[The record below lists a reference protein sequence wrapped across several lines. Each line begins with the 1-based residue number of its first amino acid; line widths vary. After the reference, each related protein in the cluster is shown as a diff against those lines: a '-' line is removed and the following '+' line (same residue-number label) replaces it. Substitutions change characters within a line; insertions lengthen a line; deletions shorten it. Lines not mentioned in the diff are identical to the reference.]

1 MTIAEIC
8 QLSDE
13 VRTGELLIS
22 VFIDRAIKAP
32 SSKEADRN
40 FVLRATYPTAPLRS
54 LTEHMAQKLSGQHP
68 KGSAVIRGT
77 YGSGKSHGLLALYH
91 VVAAGEEARPVLE
104 TWGVQVMPPAAAR
117 VAVVQLRAEN
127 PLTLWEFLFERAQR
141 ADLNGQVRDYPT
153 REDWATL
160 GREKPTLLIV
170 DELEDWFAAQ
180 DEEEQARTKAALA
193 NLLEAAELSD
203 ASLAVALAVYGTN
216 DELMAIINRLQPPV
230 WDVGTAEDRQ
240 KIVRHRLIDRVKDE
254 AKAREVVR
262 SYIET
267 YENVRSELPGLV
279 NLGDL
284 RREMEAAYPFHPLF
298 LRQAYQVYA
307 AMPRHES
314 TRGVVGV
321 CATLLR
327 RLAWQR
333 DLILT
338 GDLDVTDEEIA
349 SDLRKLDPELV
360 ANTVEDLRERCAA
373 VGGASGI
380 LGTILLHSFSPTGI
394 PGAME
399 EQVLL
404 GSLRPKVN
412 INDLRR
418 ALEEVRQQTWFV
430 DEVNDRLLISKEVV
444 LVKQIEQMARARL
457 ETVDGQAQAA
467 EYLRNLIRQAVGGE
481 HLTLHPEEPLPTA
494 LAGTALK
501 TVVSLEAM
509 NESEALELLRGLDN
523 TVILIAPK
531 LAVRERLTKDRE
543 FLLRALRVLV
553 CEVLLRQQT
562 KRQTEVRRLLRQQY
576 EPKLGQHL
584 RGAYGRWMR
593 LSRLNELGEEPN
605 FIVRPEPCT
614 PSAEG
619 IRQTIQKVYDV
630 DSVREGLA
638 RLLRHQGRGSA
649 KGSEQAGLTVRQLH
663 EGLRRHPGL
672 PMMVDGQRLEQALK
686 AMVAD
691 GSPDG
696 GVVVQVGKA
705 LYGYEGTVLPS
716 IISPD
721 WRVWLKKYGPEPP
734 AKADVKQR
742 ARQELARTRADE
754 IEVRGLKRAVTAAT
768 GTATAEVA
776 RALAELV
783 NEGEAVLEQESGRYP
798 DDGPIASEMVQDSG
812 RAWLAEYAPPD
823 ARKAERRIL
832 DIITQ
837 AGDSGISFGQ
847 VKTQLGLEGIGELA
861 MQRAMNR
868 LRNANQVGVYTSD
881 GQALLGEAI
890 PDECLLRLPRVYR
903 PPKWATEPPGKPLAI
918 PVGPYRFLDQL
929 LSDLRS
935 RLQETAQIREATFS
949 VKPFESSPD
958 PVFRRD
964 EEVQRIAQE
973 SIEHRLTWKFVTPI
987 SKGALLTLVQ
997 RLRERLGKEGEV
1009 TVEMMVAGEVPDH
1022 GAG

>member
-22 VFIDRAIKAP
+22 VFIDRAIKDP
-32 SSKEADRN
+32 NSKEADRD
-40 FVLRATYPTAPLRS
+40 FVLRATYPIAPLRS
-54 LTEHMAQKLSGQHP
+54 LAEHVAQKLSGRHP

-77 YGSGKSHGLLALYH
+77 YGSGKSHALLALYH
-91 VVAAGEEARPVLE
+91 LIDAGEEAWPVLE
-104 TWGVQVMPPAAAR
+104 QWGVLAMPPAGAR
-117 VAVVQLRAEN
+117 VALVQLRAEN
-127 PLTLWEFLFERAQR
+127 PFTLWELLFERADR
-141 ADLNGQVRDYPT
+141 ADLNAQVREYPT
-153 REDWATL
+153 REDWAVL

-216 DELMAIINRLQPPV
+216 DELMAIINRLQPPM

-240 KIVRHRLIDRVKDE
+240 KIVRHRLIDSLDE
-254 AKAREVVR
+254 AKAKQVVR

-267 YENVRSELPGLV
+267 YENVRGELPGLV

-284 RREMEAAYPFHPLF
+284 RQEMEMAYPFHPFF

-327 RLAWQR
+327 QLARQR

-338 GDLDVTDEEIA
+338 GDLDVTVEEIA

-360 ANTVEDLRERCAA
+360 ANTVEDLRQRCAA

-380 LGTILLHSFSPTGI
+380 LGTILLYTFSPTGI
-394 PGAME
+394 PGATE

-404 GSLRPKVN
+404 GNLRPGIN

-418 ALEEVRQQTWFV
+418 AVDEVRQQAWFV
-430 DEVNDRLLISKEVV
+430 DEVNDRLVVSKEVV

-457 ETVDGQAQAA
+457 ETVKGQAQAA
-467 EYLRNLIRQAVGGE
+467 EHLRGLIRQAVGGE
-481 HLTLHPEEPLPTA
+481 HLTLYPEEPLPTP
-494 LAGTALK
+494 LASAALK
-501 TVVSLEAM
+501 TVV
-509 NESEALELLRGLDN
+509 ALEPINDSQALDLLRKQDN
-523 TVILIAPK
+523 TVVLIAPRPS
-531 LAVRERLTKDRE
+531 VRGRLTQDRE

-553 CEVLLRQQT
+553 CQELLKQQT
-562 KRQTEVRRLLRQQY
+562 KRQAEVRRLRQRY
-576 EPKLGQHL
+576 EPELGQCFQE
-584 RGAYGRWMR
+584 AYGQWMR
-593 LSRLNELGEEPN
+593 LSRLNELGEEPR

-614 PSAEG
+614 LSAEA
-619 IRQTIQKVYDV
+619 IRKAIERVYDV

-638 RLLRHQGRGSA
+638 KLLRHQGRGAA
-649 KGSEQAGLTVRQLH
+649 KGAEQAGLTVGQLH
-663 EGLRRHPGL
+663 DGLRRYPGL
-672 PMMVDGQRLEQALK
+672 PMVADRQRLEQALRV
-686 AMVAD
+686 MVAD
-691 GSPDG
+691 SSPDS

-705 LYGYEGTVLPS
+705 LYGYEGTTLPS

-742 ARQELARTRADE
+742 ARQELARARE
-754 IEVRGLKRAVTAAT
+754 EGIEVRGLKRAVTEAT

-783 NEGEAVLEQESGRYP
+783 NEGEAVLEQGSSRYP
-798 DDGPIASEMVQDSG
+798 DDGPLVSEVVQDSG
-812 RAWLAEYAPPD
+812 WVWLAEYAPPD

-832 DIITQ
+832 EIVTE
-837 AGDSGISFGQ
+837 AGESGISFGQ
-847 VKTQLGLEGIGELA
+847 VKAQLGLEAIGEQA
-861 MQRAMNR
+861 IQRAMKR
-868 LRNANQVGVYTSD
+868 LRNAHRVGVYAAD
-881 GQALLGEAI
+881 GQALLGEDITVI
-890 PDECLLRLPRVYR
+890 PDECLLRLSKVYPPLEPEPIGR
-903 PPKWATEPPGKPLAI
+903 PFMI
-918 PVGPYRFLDQL
+918 PVGPYRLFDQL
-929 LSDLRS
+929 LSDLGA
-935 RLQETAQIREATFS
+935 RLQERAQIREASIT
-949 VKPFESSPD
+949 VKPFEASPD
-958 PVFRRD
+958 PLFGRD

-973 SIEHRLTWKFVTPI
+973 SIEHRLLWRFESPI
-987 SKGALLTLVQ
+987 SKEALLKLAQ
-997 RLRERLGKEGEV
+997 KLWGRLEGEL
-1009 TVEMMVAGEVPDH
+1009 TVEMTVKGEVPGH
-1022 GAG
+1022 GAE

>member
-22 VFIDRAIKAP
+22 VFIDRAIKDLA
-32 SSKEADRN
+32 SKEADRG

-54 LTEHMAQKLSGQHP
+54 LAEHVAQKLSGRHP

-91 VVAAGEEARPVLE
+91 VVAAGEEAWPVLE
-104 TWGVQVMPPAAAR
+104 KWGVQAMPPAAAR
-117 VAVVQLRAEN
+117 VALVQLRAEN
-127 PLTLWEFLFERAQR
+127 PLTLWELLFERAQR
-141 ADLNGQVRDYPT
+141 ADLNAQVREYPT
-153 REDWATL
+153 RQDWAVL

-180 DEEEQARTKAALA
+180 EEGEQARTRAALA

-240 KIVRHRLIDRVKDE
+240 KIVRHRLIDRLKDE

-267 YENVRSELPGLV
+267 YENVRGELPGLV

-284 RREMEAAYPFHPLF
+284 RQEMETAYPFHPFF

-380 LGTILLHSFSPTGI
+380 LGTILLHSFSPMGI
-394 PGAME
+394 PGATE

-404 GSLRPKVN
+404 GNLRPKVN

-418 ALEEVRQQTWFV
+418 ALDEVRQQTWFV
-430 DEVNDRLLISKEVV
+430 DEISDRLVISKEVV
-444 LVKQIEQMARARL
+444 LVKQVEQMARARL
-457 ETVDGQAQAA
+457 ETVEGQAQAA
-467 EYLRNLIRQAVGGE
+467 ERLRGLIRQAVNGE
-481 HLTLHPEEPLPTA
+481 HLALYPEEPLPTP
-494 LAGTALK
+494 LASAALK
-501 TVVSLEAM
+501 TVVSLEPV
-509 NESEALELLRGLDN
+509 SDSQALGLLREQDN
-523 TVILIAPK
+523 TVVLIAPK
-531 LAVRERLTKDRE
+531 PAVRGRLTQDRE
-543 FLLRALRVLV
+543 FLLRVLRVLV
-553 CEVLLRQQT
+553 CEELLKQQT
-562 KRQTEVRRLLRQQY
+562 KRQAEVRRLLRQQY
-576 EPKLGQHL
+576 EPDLGQ
-584 RGAYGRWMR
+584 RFQEAYGQWMR
-593 LSRLNELGEEPN
+593 LSRLNELGEEPK

-614 PSAEG
+614 LSAEA
-619 IRQTIQKVYDV
+619 IRQAIQKVYDV

-638 RLLRHQGRGSA
+638 RLLRHQGRGAA

-663 EGLRRHPGL
+663 EGLRRYPGL
-672 PMMVDGQRLEQALK
+672 PMPVDGQRLEQALK

-691 GSPDG
+691 GSPDSG
-696 GVVVQVGKA
+696 AVVQVGKA
-705 LYGYEGTVLPS
+705 LYGYEGTALPS

-721 WRVWLKKYGPEPP
+721 WRVWLKRHGPEPP

-742 ARQELARTRADE
+742 ARQELARAREDG
-754 IEVRGLKRAVTAAT
+754 IEVRGLKRAVTEAI
-768 GTATAEVA
+768 GTATTEVA

-783 NEGEAVLEQESGRYP
+783 NEDEAVLEQETGRYP
-798 DDGPIASEMVQDSG
+798 DDGPIASEGVQDSG
-812 RAWLAEYAPPD
+812 WAWLAEYAPPD
-823 ARKAERRIL
+823 ARRAEQRIL
-832 DIITQ
+832 EIVAQ
-837 AGDSGISFGQ
+837 AGDSGMSFAQ
-847 VKTQLGLEGIGELA
+847 VRTQLELEGLGEPA
-861 MQRAMNR
+861 IQRAMKR
-868 LRNANQVGVYTSD
+868 LRVAGKVGVYTSD

-890 PDECLLRLPRVYR
+890 PDECLLRLPREYR
-903 PPKWATEPPGKPLAI
+903 PPPGPEPPGKPLAI

-935 RLQETAQIREATFS
+935 RLQEAAQIREAIIS
-949 VKPFESSPD
+949 VKPFEASPD
-958 PVFRRD
+958 PLFGRD
-964 EEVQRIAQE
+964 EEAQRIAQE
-973 SIEHRLTWKFVTPI
+973 SIEHRLTWRFEPPI
-987 SKGALLTLVQ
+987 SKEALLALAQ
-997 RLRERLGKEGEV
+997 RLRERLEGEGEV
-1009 TVEMMVAGEVPDH
+1009 TAEMMVKGEVPGH

>member
-22 VFIDRAIKAP
+22 VFIDRAIKDPA
-32 SSKEADRN
+32 SKEADRG

-54 LTEHMAQKLSGQHP
+54 LAEHVAQKLSGRHP

-77 YGSGKSHGLLALYH
+77 YGSGKSHALLALYH
-91 VVAAGEEARPVLE
+91 LVAAGEEAWPVLE
-104 TWGVQVMPPAAAR
+104 KWGVQAIPPPTAR
-117 VAVVQLRAEN
+117 VALVQLRAEN
-127 PLTLWEFLFERAQR
+127 PLTLWELLFERAGR
-141 ADLNGQVRDYPT
+141 PDLNAQVREYPT
-153 REDWATL
+153 RQDWAAL

-180 DEEEQARTKAALA
+180 EEWEQARTRAALA

-203 ASLAVALAVYGTN
+203 AALAVALAVYGTN
-216 DELMAIINRLQPPV
+216 DELMTIINRLQPPV

-240 KIVRHRLIDRVKDE
+240 KIVRHRLIDRLDE

-284 RREMEAAYPFHPLF
+284 RQEMEVAYPFHPFF

-380 LGTILLHSFSPTGI
+380 LGTILLHSFSPVGI
-394 PGAME
+394 PGATE

-404 GSLRPKVN
+404 GNLRPKVN

-418 ALEEVRQQTWFV
+418 ALDEVRQQKWFV
-430 DEVNDRLLISKEVV
+430 DEVNDRLVVSKEVV

-457 ETVDGQAQAA
+457 ETVEGQAQAA
-467 EYLRNLIRQAVGGE
+467 EHLRNLIRQAVGGE
-481 HLTLHPEEPLPTA
+481 HLTLYPEEPLPTPLTSA
-494 LAGTALK
+494 ALK
-501 TVVSLEAM
+501 TVVSLEPV
-509 NESEALELLRGLDN
+509 SDSQALDLLREQDN
-523 TVILIAPK
+523 TVVLIAPRP
-531 LAVRERLTKDRE
+531 AVRGRLTQDRE
-543 FLLRALRVLV
+543 FLLRVLLVLV
-553 CEVLLRQQT
+553 CEELLKQQT
-562 KRQTEVRRLLRQQY
+562 KRQAEVRRLRQQY
-576 EPKLGQHL
+576 VGQISDL
-584 RGAYGRWMR
+584 PYGQWMR
-593 LSRLNELGEEPN
+593 LSRLNELGEEPK
-605 FIVRPEPCT
+605 FIIRPEPCT
-614 PSAEG
+614 LSAEA
-619 IRQTIQKVYDV
+619 IRQAIQKVYDV

-638 RLLRHQGRGSA
+638 RLLRHQGRLGQASRLPH
-649 KGSEQAGLTVRQLH
+649 GSEQAGLTVHQLH
-663 EGLRRHPGL
+663 DGLRRYPGL
-672 PMMVDGQRLEQALK
+672 PMVVDGQRLEQALR

-691 GSPDG
+691 ASPDSG
-696 GVVVQVGKA
+696 AVVQVGKA
-705 LYGYEGTVLPS
+705 LYGYESTALAS

-721 WRVWLKKYGPEPP
+721 WRVWLKKHGPEPP
-734 AKADVKQR
+734 ARADVKQR
-742 ARQELARTRADE
+742 ARQELAQARGDG
-754 IEVRGLKRAVTAAT
+754 IEVRGLKRAVTEAI
-768 GTATAEVA
+768 GMATAEAA

-783 NEGEAVLEQESGRYP
+783 NEGEAVPEQGSARYP
-798 DDGPIASEMVQDSG
+798 DDGLLASEVVQDSG
-812 RAWLAEYAPPD
+812 WAWLAEYAPPD
-823 ARKAERRIL
+823 ARRAEQRIL
-832 DIITQ
+832 EILAQ
-837 AGDSGISFGQ
+837 AGDSGMSFAQ
-847 VKTQLGLEGIGELA
+847 VKTQLELEGLEERAI
-861 MQRAMNR
+861 QRAMKR
-868 LRNANQVGVYTSD
+868 LRVAGKVGVYTSD
-881 GQALLGEAI
+881 GQTLLGEAI
-890 PDECLLRLPRVYR
+890 PDECLLRLPRIY
-903 PPKWATEPPGKPLAI
+903 PPPPPPGVRPFEI
-918 PVGPYRFLDQL
+918 PVGPYRLLDQL

-935 RLQETAQIREATFS
+935 RLQEKAQIREAIIS
-949 VKPFESSPD
+949 IKPFEAPD
-958 PVFRRD
+958 PLFGRD
-964 EEVQRIAQE
+964 EEAQRIAQE
-973 SIEHRLTWKFVTPI
+973 SIEHRLIWRFKSPI
-987 SKGALLTLVQ
+987 TREALVRLVQ
-997 RLRERLGKEGEV
+997 GLRERLKEGQV
-1009 TVEMMVAGEVPDH
+1009 TAEMTVKGEVPGHD
-1022 GAG
+1022 AG

>member
-22 VFIDRAIKAP
+22 VFIDRAIKDPA
-32 SSKEADRN
+32 SKEADRG

-54 LTEHMAQKLSGQHP
+54 LAEHVAQKLSGRHP

-77 YGSGKSHGLLALYH
+77 YGSGKSHGLLALFH
-91 VVAAGEEARPVLE
+91 VVAAGEEAWPVLE
-104 TWGVQVMPPAAAR
+104 TWGVQAMPPAEAR
-117 VAVVQLRAEN
+117 VSLVQLRAEN
-127 PLTLWEFLFERAQR
+127 PLTLWELLFERAER
-141 ADLNGQVRDYPT
+141 PDLNAQVREYPT
-153 REDWATL
+153 RQDWAAL

-180 DEEEQARTKAALA
+180 EEGEQARTKAALA

-240 KIVRHRLIDRVKDE
+240 KIVRHRLIDRLKDE
-254 AKAREVVR
+254 ARAREVVR

-284 RREMEAAYPFHPLF
+284 RPEMEMAYPFHPFF

-360 ANTVEDLRERCAA
+360 ANAVEDLRQRCAA
-373 VGGASGI
+373 VGGASSI
-380 LGTILLHSFSPTGI
+380 LGTILLHSFSPMGI
-394 PGAME
+394 PGATE

-404 GSLRPKVN
+404 GNLRPKVN

-418 ALEEVRQQTWFV
+418 ALDEVCQQTWFV
-430 DEVNDRLLISKEVV
+430 DEVNDRLVISKEVV

-457 ETVDGQAQAA
+457 ETVEGQAQAA
-467 EYLRNLIRQAVGGE
+467 EHLRGLIRQAVGGE
-481 HLTLHPEEPLPTA
+481 HLTLYPEEPLPTPLTSA
-494 LAGTALK
+494 ALK
-501 TVVSLEAM
+501 TVVSLEPVS
-509 NESEALELLRGLDN
+509 ESQALDLLKGQDN
-523 TVILIAPK
+523 TVVLIAPRP
-531 LAVRERLTKDRE
+531 AVRGRLTQDRE
-543 FLLRALRVLV
+543 FLLRVLRVLV
-553 CEVLLRQQT
+553 CEELLKQQT
-562 KRQTEVRRLLRQQY
+562 KRQAEVRRLRQQFV
-576 EPKLGQHL
+576 GQISDL
-584 RGAYGRWMR
+584 PYGQWMR
-593 LSRLNELGEEPN
+593 LSRLNELGEEPK

-614 PSAEG
+614 LSAEA
-619 IRQTIQKVYDV
+619 IRQAIQKVCDV
-630 DSVREGLA
+630 DSVRQGLA
-638 RLLRHQGRGSA
+638 RLLRHQGRGAA
-649 KGSEQAGLTVRQLH
+649 KGSEQAGLTVQQLH
-663 EGLRRHPGL
+663 DGLRRYPGL
-672 PMMVDGQRLEQALK
+672 PMPVDGQRLEQALK

-691 GSPDG
+691 GSPDSG
-696 GVVVQVGKA
+696 AVVQVGKA

-721 WRVWLKKYGPEPP
+721 WRVWLKKHGPEPP
-734 AKADVKQR
+734 ARADVKQR
-742 ARQELARTRADE
+742 ARQELARAREDGIE
-754 IEVRGLKRAVTAAT
+754 IRGLKRAVTEAI
-768 GTATAEVA
+768 GTATTEAA
-776 RALAELV
+776 RALAELIH
-783 NEGEAVLEQESGRYP
+783 EGEAVLEQESSRYP
-798 DDGPIASEMVQDSG
+798 DDGPIASEVVQDSG
-812 RAWLAEYAPPD
+812 RAWLVEYAPPD
-823 ARKAERRIL
+823 ARRAEQRIL
-832 DIITQ
+832 EILAQVGQ
-837 AGDSGISFGQ
+837 ASGLPYVQ
-847 VKTQLGLEGIGELA
+847 VRTQLGLEGLGEPA
-861 MQRAMNR
+861 IQRAMKR
-868 LRNANQVGVYTSD
+868 LRAAGKVGVYASD

-890 PDECLLRLPRVYR
+890 PDECLLRLPREYK
-903 PPKWATEPPGKPLAI
+903 PPPGPEPPGRPLTI
-918 PVGPYRFLDQL
+918 PVGPYRLLDQL

-935 RLQETAQIREATFS
+935 RLQEAARIQETIIS
-949 VKPFESSPD
+949 VKPFEASPD
-958 PVFRRD
+958 PLFGRD
-964 EEVQRIAQE
+964 EEAQRIAQE
-973 SIEHRLTWKFVTPI
+973 SIEHRLTWRFEPSI
-987 SKGALLTLVQ
+987 SKEALLKLTQ
-997 RLRERLGKEGEV
+997 RLRERLEGEGKV
-1009 TVEMMVAGEVPDH
+1009 TAEMTVKGEVPGH